1 MKFFL
6 TDIVGS
12 KDYIL
17 KKTTSKYFNNILD
30 QVLSNLYYKKMRK
43 KLWLK

>member
-17 KKTTSKYFNNILD
+17 KTTSKYFNNILD